1 MRGRIGI
8 NAAYYVGHCAL
19 RRYVMGDAAQERE
32 ATPDEIAEMA
42 EIVSEAMA
50 AGAAGFSSTHSPT
63 HLDSADRP
71 VPSRL
76 SSLDEMKALVEAA
89 GRGGGGPIAYLPGS
103 AVGGTTPDGAE
114 PPPTR

>member
-1 MRGRIGI
+1 M
-8 NAAYYVGHCAL
+8 V
-19 RRYVMGDAAQERE
+19 RRPPKSKRTHKLFPYRRLFRSE

-76 SSLDEMKALVEAA
+76 SSLDELKALVEAA

-103 AVGGTTPDGAE
+103 AVEIGRAHV
-114 PPPTR
+114 

>member
-1 MRGRIGI
+1 
-8 NAAYYVGHCAL
+8 
-19 RRYVMGDAAQERE
+19 MGDAAQERE

-76 SSLDEMKALVEAA
+76 PSLDELTALVAAA
-89 GRGGGGPIAYLPGS
+89 GPGGGGPIASRPRQG
-103 AVGGTTPDGAE
+103 ARRQGQVGGNQVYARGGAYD
-114 PPPTR
+114 

>member
-1 MRGRIGI
+1 
-8 NAAYYVGHCAL
+8 
-19 RRYVMGDAAQERE
+19 MGDAAQERE
-32 ATPDEIAEMA
+32 ATIAEIAEMA

-76 SSLDEMKALVEAA
+76 SSLDELTALVAAA
-89 GRGGGGPIAYLPGS
+89 GRGGGGPTPILPRS
-103 AVGGTTPDGAE
+103 AGRGGPPHGTRPTTALSPHSAL
-114 PPPTR
+114 PAHNQP